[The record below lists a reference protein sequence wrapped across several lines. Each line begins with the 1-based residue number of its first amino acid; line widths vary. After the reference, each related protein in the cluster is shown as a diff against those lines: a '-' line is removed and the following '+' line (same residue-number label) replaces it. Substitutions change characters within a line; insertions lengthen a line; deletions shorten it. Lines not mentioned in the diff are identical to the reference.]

1 MLMTFK
7 EIFQL
12 SNFFQKIKLDRSEEN
27 QAIDEELK
35 RDSFDDD
42 NVDKKFSGNEWNQE
56 YELIYLSYV
65 LEK

>member
-12 SNFFQKIKLDRSEEN
+12 SNFFQKIKLDRSEDN

>member
-1 MLMTFK
+1 MTFK

-12 SNFFQKIKLDRSEEN
+12 SNFFQKIKLDRSEDN

-35 RDSFDDD
+35 RDRFDDD